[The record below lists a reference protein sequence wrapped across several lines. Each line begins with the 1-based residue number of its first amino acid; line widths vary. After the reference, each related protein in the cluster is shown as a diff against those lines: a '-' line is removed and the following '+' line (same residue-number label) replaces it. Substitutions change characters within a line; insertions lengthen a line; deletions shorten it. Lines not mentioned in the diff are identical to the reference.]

1 MPPAPPQPVLTVRSV
16 CSLVSLTTPPVCP
29 RLSLALLSSWSLSSC
44 HLLLERSSFT
54 SSCKTQ
60 LRAPGPVS
68 RRPVQPPRLR
78 VWPLVSDAEQGAET
92 LRPGPSRGP
101 LALPALR
108 YLPPTHTN
116 LQSPFNCVLAS
127 PSNPAARWRRLRDVC
142 FTGRSEAGIVSLA
155 ACVSFPLLV
164 RLLPCDSL
172 KSDVI
177 EW

>member
-1 MPPAPPQPVLTVRSV
+1 MWARKKQRANLQTKTTDTSLIPHPQCLPSQKRQARGL
-16 CSLVSLTTPPVCP
+16 
-29 RLSLALLSSWSLSSC
+29 
-44 HLLLERSSFT
+44 FT
-54 SSCKTQ
+54 FKKGSCKTQ

-127 PSNPAARWRRLRDVC
+127 PSNPASRWRRLRDVC